1 LKANVTAVP
10 VVLSQRTWR
19 ADADPKYLD
28 REGVIYHYP
37 RQYRGRIN
45 DFDRFIYYRPATG
58 AAEGERS
65 TYIGHGVLAASFEDW
80 ARADHWFVG
89 VAWYEPFARP
99 VPLRQNSKFVETE
112 GSASPQFQSAARQI
126 RETAY
131 YRILMLG
138 GVSAGREF
146 APISTE
152 SVLSIGYSPLIAE
165 APRDVFREA
174 LTIPEG
180 TGYVPSGKALPSV
193 YESAAL
199 QERARKDHNATLEL
213 IRHSAERLGGR
224 CWYNNNI
231 DLFVRCGEQALLVEA
246 KSLTDVRQSVDR
258 MRYGMGQLFDYRVR
272 YKAEVAGAEPVL
284 AFGARPD
291 RATGWV
297 TTILQENGIAF
308 IARDGQRLVPLNERA
323 KALVICANAS

>member
-1 LKANVTAVP
+1 MP

-37 RQYRGRIN
+37 RQYRSRIN
-45 DFDRFIYYRPATG
+45 DFDRFIYYRPAMG
-58 AAEGERS
+58 ALEGERS

-80 ARADHWFVG
+80 ARPNHWFVDVG
-89 VAWYEPFARP
+89 WYEPFERP
-99 VPLRQNSKFVETE
+99 VPLRQNSVFAETE
-112 GSASPQFQSAARQI
+112 SSTSPQFQSAARQI

-138 GVSAGREF
+138 GVSAAREF
-146 APISTE
+146 APVTTE
-152 SVLSIGYSPLIAE
+152 SVQSIGYSPLIAE
-165 APRDVFREA
+165 APKDAFRQA
-174 LTIPEG
+174 LVIPEG

-199 QERARKDHNATLEL
+199 QERARKDHNTTLEL
-213 IRHSAERLGGR
+213 IRRSAERLGGS

-231 DLFVRCGEQALLVEA
+231 DLFVRCGQQTLLVEA
-246 KSLTDVRQSVDR
+246 KSLNDPRQAIDR

-284 AFGARPD
+284 AFGAAPD

-297 TTILQENGIAF
+297 ATILHENGIAF

-323 KALVICANAS
+323 LALAICANPAY

>member
-1 LKANVTAVP
+1 VP
-10 VVLSQRTWR
+10 VVLSQRTWHE
-19 ADADPKYLD
+19 DPKYLD

-37 RQYRGRIN
+37 RQYRSRIS

-58 AAEGERS
+58 AAEPERS
-65 TYIGHGVLAASFEDW
+65 TYIGHGVLGVSFEDW
-80 ARADHWFVG
+80 ARADHSFVNVG
-89 VAWYEPFARP
+89 FYSPFERP
-99 VPLRQNSKFVETE
+99 VPLRQHDVFVETE
-112 GSASPQFQSAARQI
+112 SATAPQFQSAARPI

-138 GVSAGREF
+138 GVTAGREF
-146 APISTE
+146 TPPVTTE
-152 SVLSIGYSPLIAE
+152 SVLLTGYSPLVVE
-165 APRDVFREA
+165 APRDSFREA

-180 TGYVPSGKALPSV
+180 TGYVPTGKALPSV

-213 IRHSAERLGGR
+213 IRRHAERLGGH

-231 DLFVRCGEQALLVEA
+231 DLFVRCGDQALLVEA
-246 KSLTDVRQSVDR
+246 KSLNDARQSVDR

-284 AFGARPD
+284 AFGAPPD
-291 RATGWV
+291 RASSWIA
-297 TTILQENGIAF
+297 TILQENGVAF
-308 IARDGQRLVPLNERA
+308 IARDRERLVPLNERA
-323 KALVICANAS
+323 TALPILAQQR

>member
-1 LKANVTAVP
+1 MA
-10 VVLSQRTWR
+10 VVLSQRTWH
-19 ADADPKYLD
+19 DDPKYLD

-37 RQYRGRIN
+37 RQYRGRIS

-58 AAEGERS
+58 APETQRS
-65 TYIGHGVLAASFEDW
+65 TYIGHGVLGTSFEDW
-80 ARADHWFVG
+80 ARAGHYYVNI
-89 VAWYEPFARP
+89 AWYESFEQP
-99 VPLRQNSKFVETE
+99 VPLRRADLFVETE
-112 GSASPQFQSAARQI
+112 STSSPQFQSAARPI

-146 APISTE
+146 APPVTAE
-152 SVLSIGYSPLIAE
+152 TVLTAGYSPLIVE
-165 APRDVFREA
+165 APRDSFREA

-213 IRHSAERLGGR
+213 VRQHAERLGGR

-231 DLFVRCGEQALLVEA
+231 DLFVRYGDQALLIEA
-246 KSLTDVRQSVDR
+246 KSLNDARQSVDR

-272 YKAEVAGAEPVL
+272 YKAELAGAAPVL
-284 AFGARPD
+284 AFGSPPD
-291 RATGWV
+291 RARG
-297 TTILQENGIAF
+297 G
-308 IARDGQRLVPLNERA
+308 
-323 KALVICANAS
+323 

>member
-1 LKANVTAVP
+1 MP
-10 VVLSQRTWR
+10 VVLSQRTWH
-19 ADADPKYLD
+19 DDPKYLD

-58 AAEGERS
+58 ASEEERS
-65 TYIGHGVLAASFEDW
+65 TYIGHGVLGVSIEDW
-80 ARADHWFVG
+80 ARAGHYFVDIG
-89 VAWYEPFARP
+89 WYEPFEHP
-99 VPLRQNSKFVETE
+99 VPLRQANAFVETE
-112 GSASPQFQSAARQI
+112 SPTSPQFQSAARPI

-138 GVSAGREF
+138 GVSAGHEF
-146 APISTE
+146 APPATTE
-152 SVLSIGYSPLIAE
+152 TVLTAGYSLLATE
-165 APRDVFREA
+165 APRDTLREA

-199 QERARKDHNATLEL
+199 QERARKDHNSTLEL
-213 IRHSAERLGGR
+213 VRRRAERLGGH

-231 DLFVRCGEQALLVEA
+231 DLLVRCGDQALLVEA
-246 KSLTDVRQSVDR
+246 KSLNDPRQSVDR

-272 YKAEVAGAEPVL
+272 YKAEVAGAQPVL
-284 AFGARPD
+284 AFGTPPD
-291 RATGWV
+291 RATVWI
-297 TTILQENGIAF
+297 TTILEENGIAF
-308 IARDGQRLVPLNERA
+308 IARDRDRLIPLNARA
-323 KALVICANAS
+323 ESLAILAEG

>member
-1 LKANVTAVP
+1 MTAVP

-99 VPLRQNSKFVETE
+99 VPLRQNSEFVETE